1 MERIKRRPVPV
12 VVKTS
17 SRDSETENNS
27 NPPPAKSWPG
37 PWGRIGGQ
45 AGTAIILGTLL
56 QLGTFG
62 FLIFLWVGRGS
73 DSDGAKAPPVWRK
86 IFLSGAGTRVVTVCA
101 LIIRSI
107 VGLQATV
114 CTGLAAALVLEA
126 RKVDMNNAAAFSVLR
141 AVNGG
146 PISFVT
152 PLAKTPGRLF
162 TSVPAVLILVLWLG
176 STAISFSSTILLSDF
191 RTVALVQQS
200 SNTHVPVIEASSELV
215 GPFGL
220 PRLGPDPGIWQQPL
234 QTFSTFGE
242 ATLEKPSPEEGFT
255 DTGVIKRAMIPLQ
268 TQSRKN
274 LRSYEGASAVYTSRT
289 GCVRPKLSN
298 GFITKIP
305 PTTAISNMME
315 NAIIVGNI
323 TWESPGEHNFL
334 DWLSCGRA
342 GSTCK
347 HAFNCSLPYAYTD
360 SEKPILP
367 RQPTSLCVIEASDQ
381 LRATGNSD
389 PNAPLPSLMLV
400 FNTNVD
406 KEHWAAMALAGMVNN
421 YTNYPLPAQT
431 ASGEWTVMNVA
442 DGQSLNASLCLL
454 NSTLTL
460 EHVSLNST
468 TDSLD
473 PEIQYYAGNST
484 WSTDAI
490 VNMTDS
496 TSNATYAS
504 RGIMALNSWTDVST
518 DELNTMYAQSSNY
531 NPSFMN
537 STDVTSQF
545 FEDVQKG
552 IITNDFHIGRQAGS
566 TNFSVYV
573 CGVCQAL
580 GYGDSAWQ
588 AHPYVSLIFH
598 AVADKTGSVAQA
610 IQATFFWLYQA
621 QYSSAVPGFDM
632 GDNSTMVFSTE
643 ASVPVGNTGII
654 VVGVLVLVNLV
665 CVFAVTGMF
674 LWRTHWS
681 LYGNVWHAIAQ
692 LVAGPEIRPILEDAT
707 AATDGEV
714 EGKLKY
720 EGKKTTKVGLWDQG
734 NGRLAVASGAN
745 LSTVTTWV

>member
-17 SRDSETENNS
+17 SRDTETENDS
-27 NPPPAKSWPG
+27 TPPPTKSWPG

-45 AGTAIILGTLL
+45 AGTAIILGTIL

-73 DSDGAKAPPVWRK
+73 VSDGAEAPPLWRK

-126 RKVDMNNAAAFSVLR
+126 RKVDMSNAAAFSVLR

-191 RTVALVQQS
+191 RTIPLVLQS

-242 ATLEKPSPEEGFT
+242 ATLEEPSRKEGFT
-255 DTGVIKRAMIPLQ
+255 DTGLIKRSMIPLQ

-274 LRSYEGASAVYTSRT
+274 LRSYEGASAVYTSRVA
-289 GCVRPKLSN
+289 CARPKIVD
-298 GFITKIP
+298 GYITHIP
-305 PTTAISNMME
+305 PTSAISHMME
-315 NAIIVGNI
+315 DAVIVGNI
-323 TWESPGEHNFL
+323 TWESQSEHTLL
-334 DWLSCGRA
+334 DGLSCGRA

-347 HAFNCSLPYAYTD
+347 LGFNCSLPYAYTD

-367 RQPTSLCVIEASDQ
+367 RQPTSLCVIQSADQ
-381 LRATGNSD
+381 LGATDG
-389 PNAPLPSLMLV
+389 PNAPLPALMLV

-406 KEHWAAMALAGMVNN
+406 TVHWAAISLANMNEKSNN
-421 YTNYPLPAQT
+421 YALPKQG
-431 ASGEWTVMNVA
+431 SWQEWTVMNFG
-442 DGQSLNASLCLL
+442 DMQMLNASLCLL

-468 TDSLD
+468 ADSPD
-473 PEIQYYAGNST
+473 PEIQYYAGNGT

-490 VNMTDS
+490 VKMTDT
-496 TSNATYAS
+496 TSNASYAS
-504 RGIMALNSWTDVST
+504 RGIMALNSWTDVSAA
-518 DELNTMYAQSSNY
+518 ELDTMYAQSSNY
-531 NPSFMN
+531 NPSFIN
-537 STDVTSQF
+537 STNVANQF
-545 FEDVQKG
+545 FQDVQKG
-552 IITNDFHIGRQAGS
+552 IITNDFHIGRQRGY

-573 CGVCQAL
+573 CGVCSAL
-580 GYGDSAWQ
+580 GDTSSAWQ

-598 AVADKTGSVAQA
+598 AVASSTDSMAQA

-643 ASVPVGNTGII
+643 ASVPVDRTGII

-674 LWRTHWS
+674 LWGTHWS
-681 LYGNVWHAIAQ
+681 LYGNVWHAVAQ

-707 AATDGEV
+707 ASTDGEV

-720 EGKKTTKVGLWDQG
+720 EGTKTTKVGLWDQG

>member
-1 MERIKRRPVPV
+1 MERIKRRPVPT

-17 SRDSETENNS
+17 SRDTETENDSNS
-27 NPPPAKSWPG
+27 PPAAKSWPG

-62 FLIFLWVGRGS
+62 FLIFLWVGRGL
-73 DSDGAKAPPVWRK
+73 DPDGAKAPPVWRK

-126 RKVDMNNAAAFSVLR
+126 RKVDMSNAAAFSVLR

-152 PLAKTPGRLF
+152 PLAKTPARLF
-162 TSVPAVLILVLWLG
+162 TSVPAVLILILWLV

-191 RTVALVQQS
+191 RTISLVLQS

-242 ATLEKPSPEEGFT
+242 ATLEKPSPQEAFT
-255 DTGVIKRAMIPLQ
+255 DTGLIKRSMIPLQ

-274 LRSYEGASAVYTSRT
+274 LRSYEGASAVYTSRA
-289 GCVRPKLSN
+289 GCTRPKIVN
-298 GFITKIP
+298 GYITGIP
-305 PTTAISNMME
+305 PTSAMSHMME
-315 NAIIVGNI
+315 DALITGNI
-323 TWESPGEHNFL
+323 TWESPGGHTFL
-334 DWLSCGRA
+334 DGLSCGSA

-347 HAFNCSLPYAYTD
+347 LPFNCNVPYAYTD
-360 SEKPILP
+360 TDKPILP
-367 RQPTSLCVIEASDQ
+367 RQPTSLCVINTVGESF
-381 LRATGNSD
+381 D
-389 PNAPLPSLMLV
+389 PNAPVPSFMLV
-400 FNTNVD
+400 FNTDVD
-406 KEHWAAMALAGMVNN
+406 TDHWASLSLAGMVNN
-421 YTNYPLPAQT
+421 QTKFPLPKQG
-431 ASGEWTVMNVA
+431 ASGEWTVMNFG
-442 DGQSLNASLCLL
+442 DRQFLNLTMCLL

-468 TDSLD
+468 ADSPE
-473 PEIQYYAGNST
+473 PEIQYYAGNNT

-490 VNMTDS
+490 VNMTDT
-496 TSNATYAS
+496 TSNASYVS
-504 RGIMALNSWTDVST
+504 RGIMALNNWTDVSV
-518 DELNTMYAQSSNY
+518 DELNNMYAQSPNY
-531 NPSFMN
+531 NPSFIN
-537 STDVTSQF
+537 STSVTNQF
-545 FEDVQKG
+545 FEAVQNG
-552 IITNDFHIGRQAGS
+552 INTNDFHVQRQAA
-566 TNFSVYV
+566 NFSVYV
-573 CGVCQAL
+573 CGVCSAL
-580 GYGDSAWQ
+580 GDTDSAWQ
-588 AHPYVSLIFH
+588 THPYVSLIFH
-598 AVADKTGSVAQA
+598 AVAARTGSMAQA

-632 GDNSTMVFSTE
+632 GDNSTMVFSAE
-643 ASVPVGNTGII
+643 ASVPVGKTGII

-681 LYGNVWHAIAQ
+681 LYGNVWHAVAQ

-720 EGKKTTKVGLWDQG
+720 EGTKTTKVGLWDQG

-745 LSTVTTWV
+745 LSQVTTWV

>member
-1 MERIKRRPVPV
+1 MERIKRRPVPT

-17 SRDSETENNS
+17 SRDTETENDS
-27 NPPPAKSWPG
+27 NTPPAAKSWPG

-62 FLIFLWVGRGS
+62 FIIFLWVGRGL
-73 DSDGAKAPPVWRK
+73 DPDGAKAPPVWRK

-126 RKVDMNNAAAFSVLR
+126 RKVDMSNAAAFSVLR

-152 PLAKTPGRLF
+152 PLAKTPARLF
-162 TSVPAVLILVLWLG
+162 TSVPAVLILILWLV

-191 RTVALVQQS
+191 RTISLVLQS

-242 ATLEKPSPEEGFT
+242 ATLEKPSPQEAFT
-255 DTGVIKRAMIPLQ
+255 DTGLIKRSMIPLQ

-274 LRSYEGASAVYTSRT
+274 LRSYVGASAVYTSRA
-289 GCVRPKLSN
+289 GCTRPKIVN
-298 GFITKIP
+298 GYITGIP
-305 PTTAISNMME
+305 PTSAISNMME
-315 NAIIVGNI
+315 DATITGNI
-323 TWESPGEHNFL
+323 TWESPGGHTFL
-334 DWLSCGRA
+334 DGLSCGSA

-347 HAFNCSLPYAYTD
+347 LPFNCNVPYAYTD
-360 SEKPILP
+360 TDKPILP
-367 RQPTSLCVIEASDQ
+367 RQPTSLCVIKTVGE
-381 LRATGNSD
+381 NFD
-389 PNAPLPSLMLV
+389 PNEPVPSFMLV
-400 FNTNVD
+400 FSTDVD
-406 KEHWAAMALAGMVNN
+406 TDHWASLSLAGMVNN
-421 YTNYPLPAQT
+421 QTKFPLPKQG
-431 ASGEWTVMNVA
+431 ASGEWTVMNFG
-442 DGQSLNASLCLL
+442 DRQFLNLTMCLL

-468 TDSLD
+468 ADSPE
-473 PEIQYYAGNST
+473 PEIQYYAGNNT

-490 VNMTDS
+490 VNMTDT
-496 TSNATYAS
+496 TSNASYVS
-504 RGIMALNSWTDVST
+504 RGIMALSNWTDVSV
-518 DELNTMYAQSSNY
+518 DELNNMYAQSPNY
-531 NPSFMN
+531 NPSFIN
-537 STDVTSQF
+537 STSVTNQF
-545 FEDVQKG
+545 FEAVQNG
-552 IITNDFHIGRQAGS
+552 INTNDFHVLRTSA
-566 TNFSVYV
+566 NFSVYV
-573 CGVCQAL
+573 CGVCSAL
-580 GYGDSAWQ
+580 GDTDSAWQ
-588 AHPYVSLIFH
+588 THPYVSLIFH
-598 AVADKTGSVAQA
+598 AVAARTGSMAQA

-632 GDNSTMVFSTE
+632 GDNSTMVFSAE
-643 ASVPVGNTGII
+643 ASVPVGKTGII

-681 LYGNVWHAIAQ
+681 LYGNVWHAVAQ

-714 EGKLKY
+714 AGKLKY
-720 EGKKTTKVGLWDQG
+720 EGTKTTRVGLWDQG

-745 LSTVTTWV
+745 LSQVTTWV

>member
-1 MERIKRRPVPV
+1 MERIKRRPVPT

-17 SRDSETENNS
+17 SRDTETENDS
-27 NPPPAKSWPG
+27 NTPPAAKSWPG

-62 FLIFLWVGRGS
+62 FLIFLWVGRGL
-73 DSDGAKAPPVWRK
+73 DPDGAKAPPVWRK

-126 RKVDMNNAAAFSVLR
+126 RKVDMSNAAAFSVLR

-152 PLAKTPGRLF
+152 PLAKTPARLF
-162 TSVPAVLILVLWLG
+162 TSVPAVLILILWLV

-191 RTVALVQQS
+191 RTISLVLQS

-242 ATLEKPSPEEGFT
+242 ATLEKPSPQEAFT
-255 DTGVIKRAMIPLQ
+255 DTGLIKRSMIPLQ

-274 LRSYEGASAVYTSRT
+274 LRSYQGASAVYTSRA
-289 GCVRPKLSN
+289 GCTRPKIVN
-298 GFITKIP
+298 GYITGIP
-305 PTTAISNMME
+305 PTSALSHMME
-315 NAIIVGNI
+315 DALITGNI
-323 TWESPGEHNFL
+323 TWESPGGHTFL
-334 DWLSCGRA
+334 DGLSCGSA

-347 HAFNCSLPYAYTD
+347 LPFNCNVPYAYTD
-360 SEKPILP
+360 TDKPILP
-367 RQPTSLCVIEASDQ
+367 RQPTSLCVINTVGESF
-381 LRATGNSD
+381 D
-389 PNAPLPSLMLV
+389 PNAPVPSFMLV
-400 FNTNVD
+400 FNTDVD
-406 KEHWAAMALAGMVNN
+406 TDHWASLSLAGMVNN
-421 YTNYPLPAQT
+421 QTKFPLPKQG
-431 ASGEWTVMNVA
+431 ASGEWTVMNFG
-442 DGQSLNASLCLL
+442 DRQFLNLTMCLL

-468 TDSLD
+468 ADSPE
-473 PEIQYYAGNST
+473 PEIQYYAGNNT

-490 VNMTDS
+490 VNMTDT
-496 TSNATYAS
+496 TSNASYVS
-504 RGIMALNSWTDVST
+504 RGIMALNNWTDVSV
-518 DELNTMYAQSSNY
+518 DELNNMYAQSPNY
-531 NPSFMN
+531 NPSFIN
-537 STDVTSQF
+537 STSVTNQF
-545 FEDVQKG
+545 FEAVQNG
-552 IITNDFHIGRQAGS
+552 INTNDFHIERTSA
-566 TNFSVYV
+566 NFSVYV
-573 CGVCQAL
+573 CGVCSAL
-580 GYGDSAWQ
+580 GDTNSAWQ
-588 AHPYVSLIFH
+588 THPYVSLIFH
-598 AVADKTGSVAQA
+598 AVASRTGSMAQA

-632 GDNSTMVFSTE
+632 GDNSTMVFSAE
-643 ASVPVGNTGII
+643 ASVPVGKTGII
-654 VVGVLVLVNLV
+654 VVGALVLVNLV

-681 LYGNVWHAIAQ
+681 LYGNVWHAVAQ

-720 EGKKTTKVGLWDQG
+720 EGTKTTKVGLWDQG

-745 LSTVTTWV
+745 LSQVTTWV